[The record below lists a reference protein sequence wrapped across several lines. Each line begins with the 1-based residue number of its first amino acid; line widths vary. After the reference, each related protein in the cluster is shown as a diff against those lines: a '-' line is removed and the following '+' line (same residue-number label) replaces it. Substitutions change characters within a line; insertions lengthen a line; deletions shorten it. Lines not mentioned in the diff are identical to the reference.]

1 MCSSLRSIVESG
13 RGRSRVPSAWSPL
26 SSPRPTTI
34 AHEDPFSPQ
43 RYPHVQAG
51 NSTEVACCLRGEQHD
66 PHTVPSLAFHTY
78 TTEGRA
84 ARTRHVCD
92 LCTRTQTHTH
102 TIDASSHPRACYA
115 ILHRYTRLHSP
126 CILLFRTSGA
136 TYGLTY
142 CNSSSVP
149 PAVCAVLPMNGG
161 LFISFQS

>member
-13 RGRSRVPSAWSPL
+13 RGRNRVPSAWSPL

-66 PHTVPSLAFHTY
+66 PHTVPSLAFSRTHTPRVRLMHAY
-78 TTEGRA
+78 ANTHT
-84 ARTRHVCD
+84 H
-92 LCTRTQTHTH
+92 THTH
-102 TIDASSHPRACYA
+102 TIDASSHPCACYA
-115 ILHRYTRLHSP
+115 ILHRYTRLNSP
-126 CILLFRTSGA
+126 CIFLFRTSGA

-149 PAVCAVLPMNGG
+149 PVVLVTQWAAKRT
-161 LFISFQS
+161 SFRMPVP